1 MRKVRV
7 YYKGR
12 YYYLGK
18 AKNLEEELNLK
29 RDFLR
34 QVVNIPEEDIELFRR
49 NFTITNKTVKFIRNV
64 GNQMSMSYCI
74 SC

>member
-1 MRKVRV
+1 MREVRV

-18 AKNLEEELNLK
+18 AKNLEKELNLK

-64 GNQMSMSYCI
+64 
-74 SC
+74 

>member
-12 YYYLGK
+12 YYYLGE

-64 GNQMSMSYCI
+64 
-74 SC
+74 

>member
-18 AKNLEEELNLK
+18 AKNLEEGLNLK

-64 GNQMSMSYCI
+64 
-74 SC
+74 

>member
-18 AKNLEEELNLK
+18 AKNLEEELNLE

-64 GNQMSMSYCI
+64 
-74 SC
+74 

>member
-34 QVVNIPEEDIELFRR
+34 QVVNIPEEDIELFHR
-49 NFTITNKTVKFIRNV
+49 NFIITNKTVKFIRNV
-64 GNQMSMSYCI
+64 
-74 SC
+74 

>member
-1 MRKVRV
+1 MKKVRA
-7 YYKGR
+7 YYEGK
-12 YYYLGK
+12 YYYLGR

-64 GNQMSMSYCI
+64 
-74 SC
+74 

>member
-18 AKNLEEELNLK
+18 AKNLEEGLNLK

-34 QVVNIPEEDIELFRR
+34 QIANMPEKDIELFRR
-49 NFTITNKTVKFIRNV
+49 NFIIKNKTVKFIRNV
-64 GNQMSMSYCI
+64 
-74 SC
+74 

>member
-1 MRKVRV
+1 MKKVRAH
-7 YYKGR
+7 YKGK
-12 YYYLGK
+12 YYYLGRV
-18 AKNLEEELNLK
+18 KNLEELNLK

-64 GNQMSMSYCI
+64 
-74 SC
+74 

>member
-34 QVVNIPEEDIELFRR
+34 QVVNMPEEDIELFRR

-64 GNQMSMSYCI
+64 
-74 SC
+74 

>member
-49 NFTITNKTVKFIRNV
+49 NFTITNKQVASIQLLV
-64 GNQMSMSYCI
+64 LVLALQALI
-74 SC
+74 

>member
-1 MRKVRV
+1 MKKVRAH
-7 YYKGR
+7 YKDK
-12 YYYLGK
+12 YYYLGRV
-18 AKNLEEELNLK
+18 KNLEEGLNLK

-64 GNQMSMSYCI
+64 
-74 SC
+74 

>member
-18 AKNLEEELNLK
+18 AKNLEELNLK

-64 GNQMSMSYCI
+64 
-74 SC
+74 

>member
-1 MRKVRV
+1 MKKVRAH
-7 YYKGR
+7 YKDK
-12 YYYLGK
+12 YYYLSRV
-18 AKNLEEELNLK
+18 KNLEEELNLK

-64 GNQMSMSYCI
+64 
-74 SC
+74 

>member
-1 MRKVRV
+1 MRKVRA

-18 AKNLEEELNLK
+18 AKNLEELNLK

-64 GNQMSMSYCI
+64 
-74 SC
+74 

>member
-1 MRKVRV
+1 MKKVRA

-12 YYYLGK
+12 YYYLGR

-34 QVVNIPEEDIELFRR
+34 QIANIPEEDIELFRR
-49 NFTITNKTVKFIRNV
+49 NFTITNKNRKN
-64 GNQMSMSYCI
+64 S
-74 SC
+74 

>member
-49 NFTITNKTVKFIRNV
+49 NFTITNKTVH
-64 GNQMSMSYCI
+64 
-74 SC
+74 

>member
-1 MRKVRV
+1 MKKVRAH
-7 YYKGR
+7 YKGR
-12 YYYLGK
+12 YYYLGE

-64 GNQMSMSYCI
+64 
-74 SC
+74 

>member
-1 MRKVRV
+1 MKKVRAH
-7 YYKGR
+7 YKGR
-12 YYYLGK
+12 YYYLGR

-64 GNQMSMSYCI
+64 
-74 SC
+74 

>member
-49 NFTITNKTVKFIRNV
+49 NFTIANKTVKFIRNV
-64 GNQMSMSYCI
+64 
-74 SC
+74 

>member
-49 NFTITNKTVKFIRNV
+49 NSIIKNKTVKFIRNV
-64 GNQMSMSYCI
+64 
-74 SC
+74 

>member
-12 YYYLGK
+12 YYDLGK

-64 GNQMSMSYCI
+64 
-74 SC
+74 

>member
-34 QVVNIPEEDIELFRR
+34 QVVNIPEEDIELFHKR
-49 NFTITNKTVKFIRNV
+49 FVIKNKTVKFIRNV
-64 GNQMSMSYCI
+64 
-74 SC
+74 

>member
-1 MRKVRV
+1 MREVRV

-64 GNQMSMSYCI
+64 
-74 SC
+74 

>member
-49 NFTITNKTVKFIRNV
+49 NFTVTNKTVKFIRNV
-64 GNQMSMSYCI
+64 
-74 SC
+74 

>member
-49 NFTITNKTVKFIRNV
+49 NFAITNKIVKFIRNV
-64 GNQMSMSYCI
+64 
-74 SC
+74 

>member
-34 QVVNIPEEDIELFRR
+34 QVVNIPEEDIKLFRR

-64 GNQMSMSYCI
+64 
-74 SC
+74 

>member
-7 YYKGR
+7 YHKGR
-12 YYYLGK
+12 YCYLGK
-18 AKNLEEELNLK
+18 AKNLEELNLK

-64 GNQMSMSYCI
+64 
-74 SC
+74 

>member
-49 NFTITNKTVKFIRNV
+49 NFTITNKTLKFIRNV
-64 GNQMSMSYCI
+64 
-74 SC
+74 